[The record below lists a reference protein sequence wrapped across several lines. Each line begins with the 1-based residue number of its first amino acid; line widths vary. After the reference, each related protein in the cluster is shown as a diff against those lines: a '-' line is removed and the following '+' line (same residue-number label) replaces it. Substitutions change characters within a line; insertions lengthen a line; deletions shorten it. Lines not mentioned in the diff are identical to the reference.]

1 MELRVKGTRYEPT
14 PEILSQ
20 AEKQIQPLGRFLGK
34 DYTEAL
40 ASLELSQEVGGQ
52 QKGDIWRA
60 ELTVD
65 HEGRRYRAESL
76 KAKLSHA
83 ITTVAR
89 DVGRELRRAKGKDE
103 ALFKRGTAA
112 VKDFVRG
119 FGRQ

>member
-14 PEILSQ
+14 PEILLQ
-20 AEKQIQPLGRFLGK
+20 VEKQMQPLGRFLGK

-60 ELTVD
+60 ELTID
-65 HEGRRYRAESL
+65 HEGKQFRAVST
-76 KAKLSHA
+76 KAKLAHA

-89 DVGRELRRAKGKDE
+89 DVGRELRRAKEKDQT
-103 ALFKRGTAA
+103 LFKRGTAA
-112 VKDFVRG
+112 VKGFVRG
-119 FGRQ
+119 FSQG